1 MRQALIGS
9 VGLAA
14 IVLLAGVTGRA
25 AQQAPA
31 QSPAARTAPATARAS
46 ANIDLTG
53 YWVSYVTEDWRF
65 RMVTPPKGDYTS
77 VPLNKEGLRVAD
89 TWDWQKDQAAGLQ
102 CKVYGA
108 ASIMRLPT
116 RLHVTW
122 QSDNVL
128 KVETD
133 MGTQVRLFSF
143 GAPQAGPTRVSTR
156 AAARSWQGTSVAQW
170 EDTAIPASGLNI
182 LTVPPPPASYAMK
195 VVTTGLRAGYLRAN
209 GVPYSENTTVTEF
222 YDTLTHSNGQEWL
235 IVTTVV
241 DDPTYL
247 QQPFIT
253 TTHFKRE
260 QDGSRWRPTPCEIV
274 PPTRGPRPVPPTGYR
289 TTQPRG

>member
-1 MRQALIGS
+1 MSRTTLRVTALVAWALTAGAS
-9 VGLAA
+9 VAVA
-14 IVLLAGVTGRA
+14 QQPAVPPATVPASARA
-25 AQQAPA
+25 A
-31 QSPAARTAPATARAS
+31 

-77 VPLNKEGLRVAD
+77 VPLNKEGLRLAD

-102 CKVYGA
+102 CKAYGA
-108 ASIMRLPT
+108 ASVMRMPT
-116 RLHVTW
+116 RLHITW
-122 QSDNVL
+122 QNDNAM

-133 MGTQVRLFSF
+133 AGTQVRLFTF
-143 GAPQAGPTRVSTR
+143 GRTATRKATPRTWQGVST
-156 AAARSWQGTSVAQW
+156 AQW
-170 EDTAIPASGLNI
+170 EDTFVPASGLAI
-182 LTVPPPPASYAMK
+182 LAIPTAPPSYAMK
-195 VVTTGLRAGYLRAN
+195 VVTTGLRAGYLRTN
-209 GVPYSENTTVTEF
+209 GVPYSENAIVTEY

-241 DDPTYL
+241 DDPAYL
-247 QQPFIT
+247 QQPFVT

-260 QDGSRWRPTPCEIV
+260 ADGSRWRPTPCEIV